1 MQTPSSRL
9 QNTLLIAALAG
20 SIMLAALGI
29 SIATVALPSLARAF
43 STDVQAVQWVV
54 LSYLLTVTAAI
65 VVVARLGDIH
75 GNRRVLVVGV
85 ALFTLA
91 SAGCALAPGLG
102 WLITGRVVQGLGAAI
117 LMSLPLSMAKALV
130 AKERL
135 GAAMGLLGTLSA
147 VGTALG
153 PALGGAL
160 VGVYGWRSV
169 FALLT
174 LCGVGLLA
182 LLLSGLFKAESTGPS
197 ACRIDWAGSVWLSTA
212 LAGLGLSA
220 AGGRLGV
227 RVQPWM
233 LMTLAAVALLM
244 FIRTE
249 LTVANPLVP
258 VALVRGRVIALSL
271 SMNLLVGMLMM
282 ATLVVGPFFLS
293 FGLGLSDAE
302 TGLVMA
308 AGPIAA
314 ALSGVPAGRAVD
326 RFGADRTLMA
336 GLLLTFVGLVAF
348 ATLAPLVGVRGYV
361 LALLLMTPGFQL
373 FLAANNTLVMV
384 QADPEHRGLLAGLL
398 GLSRNLGLIA
408 GASLPPLLFTSLLGQ
423 HALAD
428 STAPVIGHAFHVT
441 FLAAASLA
449 VLALLLGA
457 LKKA

>member
-43 STDVQAVQWVV
+43 STDVQALQWVV

-65 VVVARLGDIH
+65 VVVARLGDVY
-75 GNRRVLVVGV
+75 GNHRVLVVGV

-91 SAGCALAPGLG
+91 SASCALAPGLG

-174 LCGVGLLA
+174 LCGAGLLA
-182 LLLSGLFKAESTGPS
+182 LLLSGLLKAESTGPS
-197 ACRIDWAGSVWLSTA
+197 ASRIDWAGSFWLSTA

-220 AGGRLGV
+220 AGGQLGV

-326 RFGADRTLMA
+326 RFGADRALMA
-336 GLLLTFVGLVAF
+336 GLLLTLVGLAAF
-348 ATLAPLVGVRGYV
+348 ATLAPLAGVRGYV
-361 LALLLMTPGFQL
+361 MALLLMTPGFQL
-373 FLAANNTLVMV
+373 FLAANNTVVMV

-408 GASLPPLLFTSLLGQ
+408 GASLPPLLFASVLGQ
-423 HALAD
+423 PGLAE
-428 STAPVIGHAFHVT
+428 SPAPVIGHAFRVT
-441 FLAAASLA
+441 FLAAAGLA
-449 VLALLLGA
+449 VLALLLAA